1 MKEVTAASTQARAV
15 NTGILNTAGA
25 DEQVTVT
32 CVLHDGSFHRDV
44 ALSAGFKGG
53 RAGYMAHEVK
63 RSLRAMFAGLE
74 SNILQGSAAVTGTG
88 FSGFPDQATVDKA
101 DDTMV
106 VNAGGDGG
114 QSVWF
119 LKTAPE
125 AVAVVAGNEG
135 SIDFVFDPETLVY
148 VPTVASATPASQ
160 RGYMALAASLLGYF
174 AVQYGNIY
182 GLGRICN
189 IDGTTNHTLTDDHIA
204 DAMSKF
210 PIGQT
215 PNLCVMSRSA
225 RAQLQ
230 KSRTA
235 VTTTGQTALLPTM
248 TADGI
253 PIIVSDGIKLNESTV
268 ANA

>member
-1 MKEVTAASTQARAV
+1 MKTDP
-15 NTGILNTAGA
+15 N
-25 DEQVTVT
+25 
-32 CVLHDGSFHRDV
+32 
-44 ALSAGFKGG
+44 
-53 RAGYMAHEVK
+53 
-63 RSLRAMFAGLE
+63 
-74 SNILQGSAAVTGTG
+74 
-88 FSGFPDQATVDKA
+88 
-101 DDTMV
+101 
-106 VNAGGDGG
+106 
-114 QSVWF
+114 
-119 LKTAPE
+119 

-148 VPTVASATPASQ
+148 IPTVASATPASQ

-189 IDGTTNHTLTDDHIA
+189 IDGTTSHALTDDMIA
-204 DAMSKF
+204 DAMAKF
-210 PIGQT
+210 PVGMT

-235 VTTTGQTALLPTM
+235 TTTTGQTALMPDM
-248 TADGI
+248 TADGVK
-253 PIIVSDGIKLNESTV
+253 IIVSDGIKLNESTV